1 MNAIHILQNEGSF
14 LVLLRGDCYKIRN
27 YDYSDCLLPMMER
40 ESDEY
45 HVKLFLDEVFND
57 ASSNTGGDNVFR
69 QLKAVAS
76 QRVADIDHA
85 QQIERWNEYQDLL
98 DKIDKKCSRQAGVR
112 LSRNVKHNVKTFTE
126 TAVAA
131 LGFLALISLMSLA
144 GSYTMN
150 SVYGIIGS
158 AIALGFIGWQS
169 FIRVHHPSIIKFR
182 CSPILHIDEFAY
194 MRQAIKGIP
203 PVEHDPIVRLP
214 VLQMEIPR
222 GWLGQQ
228 GMIKFMESLSDLKL
242 EDEEKSGETER
253 IPKEYNKEK
262 EGG

>member
-1 MNAIHILQNEGSF
+1 LNTIYILQNEGSF

-27 YDYSDCLLPMMER
+27 YDYSDCLLTMMKKGN
-40 ESDEY
+40 DEY
-45 HVKLFLDEVFND
+45 HPKLFLEEVFND
-57 ASSNTGGDNVFR
+57 ASSNTGGDNIFR
-69 QLKAVAS
+69 QLKAVTS

-85 QQIERWNEYQDLL
+85 QQIERWNRYQELL
-98 DKIDKKCSRQAGVR
+98 DKIDEKCSRQAGVR
-112 LSRNVKHNVKTFTE
+112 LSRNVKHNVKIFTE

-131 LGFLALISLMSLA
+131 LGFLALTSLMSLA

-158 AIALGFIGWQS
+158 TIALGFIGWQS

-214 VLQMEIPR
+214 VLEMEIPR
-222 GWLGQQ
+222 EWLGQQ
-228 GMIKFMESLSDLKL
+228 GMLKFMESLSDLKL
-242 EDEEKSGETER
+242 EDEGKSGETER
-253 IPKEYNKEK
+253 IPKGYNKEK